1 MESYSTIFVLSA
13 VRLNSEGE
21 FPNFEASPQNPE
33 QEIYTGGGVRM
44 EAMHKFS
51 NFYPQTQIIT
61 VGGLESDHQ
70 TQFSKAKEM
79 AEWLTRK
86 NPQARVAYIDS
97 TTSTQGNLQE
107 IAKYL
112 LEKEISAGSF
122 ALLTNEYHQQRIQ
135 ALWKKLQQQYLNLPE
150 LNFIT
155 PEALEV
161 REVVTENDPRY
172 LHRQEMERQGISK
185 IQSGEYVSFRG
196 KRL

>member
-1 MESYSTIFVLSA
+1 MEKYSTIFVLSA

-21 FPNFEASPQNPE
+21 FPNFEPSPQNPE

-44 EAMHKFS
+44 EAMRKFS
-51 NFYPQTQIIT
+51 TLHPQTQIIT
-61 VGGLESDHQ
+61 VGGLESHHQ

-79 AEWLTRK
+79 AEWLKNK
-86 NPQARVAYIDS
+86 NPQAQVAYIDS

-112 LEKEISAGSF
+112 LKKGISAGSF

-161 REVVTENDPRY
+161 KEVVTEDDPRY
-172 LHRQEMERQGISK
+172 LHRKEMERQGISK
-185 IQSGEYVSFRG
+185 IYSGEYVSFLE